1 MSRPNA
7 GLDARDRCGAAPS
20 DVLDIA
26 DDLLV
31 SNKFRL
37 SVASIL
43 SVFTMFTV

>member
-7 GLDARDRCGAAPS
+7 GLDVWDRCGAAPS
-20 DVLDIA
+20 DVLDA
-26 DDLLV
+26 ANDLLV